1 MKMRLY
7 ELVEAA
13 QDLQEQLECGEMDD
27 QQFVAAIDAIG
38 LEKKVE
44 SVCYVIKN
52 LEAEA
57 EAFKAEKERLAAREK
72 TAKNAVERLKTYLVE
87 NLRQLN
93 AKTLKVGTFSL
104 GLSKSKSVSIIDP
117 KLIPDQFLVKQEP
130 KIDKMAIGRDLKNGA
145 MVPGAILEENT
156 YLRMR

>member
-1 MKMRLY
+1 MKLY
-7 ELVEAA
+7 ELVDAA
-13 QDLQEQLECGEMDD
+13 LDLQEQLEAGEMDE
-27 QQFVAAIDAIG
+27 QAFTAAVDSIG
-38 LEKKVE
+38 LDKKIE
-44 SVCYVIKN
+44 SICGVLRN
-52 LEAEA
+52 SEAEA

-87 NLRQLN
+87 NLKQLN